1 MLRRRCSVRD
11 NIGQAALA
19 MPERSRL
26 RRRFA
31 TSEQIRRVIVPPM
44 YETLHDTIDRGA
56 AGWFADQ
63 LTAAVAH
70 KEPVM
75 AVLGVDE
82 GAVLAVVDECIRS
95 LLDQPL
101 RIIRLRGSQ
110 GSPLTLPRIVQE
122 LGAAERGE
130 LPVDDDELIVRVLAR
145 PSTKKDRVVLVIEQ
159 ADLLPMRTLAFLQVI
174 STVFNATAPRL
185 QLLFA
190 GHPRLMELIGRSELA
205 GLKEQLETVVQVANA
220 STVMAPN
227 TSTLY
232 HAGTSRIDAG
242 PPMAPA
248 ATHYKKPLV
257 LSAALIV
264 LIGAAFAV
272 LQQNLSSADGRDE
285 NVAPVADLAKAGM
298 AAQPPL
304 RPTETQPPLPP
315 SPPPATASAPSRLLT
330 PPQPGNRDPDPAAAT
345 QPAKR
350 RSVPSGEQ
358 LARLREEFEHFL
370 AQTERGSKRQSEG
383 ERSRLFNEFLQ
394 WNYGGSGPG
403 PEPAPQAAGTPALS
417 QARVT
422 LHFLAGSTNGKE
434 TTRQLATELRPTVA
448 LARTRSIAD
457 VPKTFELRYFAQE
470 DESLAKTLAQLMQAP
485 DAAWTVR
492 IMPDLRPLAAPRML
506 MPHTIEV
513 WIPLR

>member
-1 MLRRRCSVRD
+1 
-11 NIGQAALA
+11 

-31 TSEQIRRVIVPPM
+31 TSEQIKRVIVPPM
-44 YETLHDTIDRGA
+44 YETLHGTVDRGA

-70 KEPVM
+70 KEPVT

-82 GAVLAVVDECIRS
+82 GAVLAVVDECISS

-145 PSTKKDRVVLVIEQ
+145 SSTKKDRVVLVIEQ

-185 QLLFA
+185 QLLLA
-190 GHPRLMELIGRSELA
+190 GHPRFMELIGRSELT

-220 STVMAPN
+220 STVMAPG

-232 HAGTSRIDAG
+232 HAGPGRIDAG
-242 PPMAPA
+242 PPTVPA

-272 LQQNLSSADGRDE
+272 LQQNLSSADSRDE
-285 NVAPVADLAKAGM
+285 NVAPVADLAKAGPAAAGM

-304 RPTETQPPLPP
+304 RPTEAQPPPLP

-350 RSVPSGEQ
+350 RSVPSGEP
-358 LARLREEFEHFL
+358 LARLREQFEHFL
-370 AQTERGSKRQSEG
+370 AQTERGSKRQSES

-394 WNYGGSGPG
+394 WNYSASGSGL
-403 PEPAPQAAGTPALS
+403 EPTPQAAGIPALS
-417 QARVT
+417 QARVQGHSV
-422 LHFLAGSTNGKE
+422 L
-434 TTRQLATELRPTVA
+434 P
-448 LARTRSIAD
+448 
-457 VPKTFELRYFAQE
+457 
-470 DESLAKTLAQLMQAP
+470 
-485 DAAWTVR
+485 
-492 IMPDLRPLAAPRML
+492 
-506 MPHTIEV
+506 
-513 WIPLR
+513 

>member
-1 MLRRRCSVRD
+1 MARRS
-11 NIGQAALA
+11 LA

-44 YETLHDTIDRGA
+44 YETLHDTVDRGA

-75 AVLGVDE
+75 AVLGVDKS
-82 GAVLAVVDECIRS
+82 AVLAVVDECIRS

-145 PSTKKDRVVLVIEQ
+145 SSTKKDRVVLVIEQ

-190 GHPRLMELIGRSELA
+190 GHPRFMELIGRGELA
-205 GLKEQLETVVQVANA
+205 GLKEQIETVVQVANA
-220 STVMAPN
+220 PTVMAPG

-232 HAGTSRIDAG
+232 HAGTSRVGTG
-242 PPMAPA
+242 PPTATA

-264 LIGAAFAV
+264 LIGAALAV
-272 LQQNLSSADGRDE
+272 LQQNLSGADGRDE
-285 NVAPVADLAKAGM
+285 NIAPVADSARVGPAAAGM

-304 RPTETQPPLPP
+304 RPTEAQPPLLPNPP
-315 SPPPATASAPSRLLT
+315 TASAPSRLLT
-330 PPQPGNRDPDPAAAT
+330 PPQLGNRDPDPAAAT

-350 RSVPSGEQ
+350 RSVPSGEP

-394 WNYGGSGPG
+394 WNYGASGSG
-403 PEPAPQAAGTPALS
+403 PEPAPQAAGIPAPS

-422 LHFLAGSTNGKE
+422 LHFLAGSTSGKE
-434 TTRQLATELRPTVA
+434 AARQLATELRPTVA
-448 LARTRSIAD
+448 LARTRSVAD

-492 IMPDLRPLAAPRML
+492 IMPDLRPLAAPRTL